1 MFFKTFFLDQ
11 TAIFLQCRDTQ
22 IFHDCPGPLIH
33 SNTNPAERNPNQ
45 ARVQESKVP
54 LIGAVERRRSLG
66 VTARSR
72 ITPRLS
78 PATPP
83 DLFSPRYLCRETFE
97 LGSSWRGRRRRRWSL
112 CVDSVSGYKL
122 WTALKSVDIAH
133 MPVVKEPSRWDDH
146 WVGGWGAVNSG
157 LCQAD

>member
-33 SNTNPAERNPNQ
+33 RNTNPAERNPNQ

-72 ITPRLS
+72 I
-78 PATPP
+78 
-83 DLFSPRYLCRETFE
+83 
-97 LGSSWRGRRRRRWSL
+97 
-112 CVDSVSGYKL
+112 
-122 WTALKSVDIAH
+122 
-133 MPVVKEPSRWDDH
+133 
-146 WVGGWGAVNSG
+146 
-157 LCQAD
+157 